1 MERARKLAEFIE
13 KYDNINFNSTNI
25 PKVLENLKRA
35 DEDGCLKQFFMNKKP
50 YQSAFPYFVFND
62 DVKAA
67 RGKDQCAIVY
77 ALNFYGAK
85 NPGFV
90 FRLHDVLKQLVAGS
104 TKEVAAITVLRN
116 AQVELQQLQISLIDF
131 FDEELLLAL
140 DNFVKRKKT
149 PKILL
154 MLLFI
159 FGGAIG
165 APGLA
170 IAGLP
175 ILSPAAG
182 FLVIY
187 GIINLVAW
195 FAVRPLG
202 DEAIKKCAREVKEYC
217 EETV

>member
-1 MERARKLAEFIE
+1 
-13 KYDNINFNSTNI
+13 
-25 PKVLENLKRA
+25 
-35 DEDGCLKQFFMNKKP
+35 MNKKP

-62 DVKAA
+62 DIKAA

-104 TKEVAAITVLRN
+104 AKEVAAITVLRN

-140 DNFVKRKKT
+140 DNFVKRKKA

-202 DEAIKKCAREVKEYC
+202 DEVIKKCAREVKEYC